1 MISRL
6 LKIISAKVY
15 ERILPPPI
23 FTIINLPA
31 SYNHLAGHQ
40 ATCKLFT
47 PSHIYK
53 FSCSFFDSTS
63 VTKQKEQENRQ
74 VFLSLFI
81 KLFLYNKP
89 P

>member
-15 ERILPPPI
+15 ERILPPI

>member
-15 ERILPPPI
+15 ERILPPFSQLLTSLLHIIIQLAIKPHVSYSPLPI
-23 FTIINLPA
+23 YTSSPVPL
-31 SYNHLAGHQ
+31 
-40 ATCKLFT
+40 
-47 PSHIYK
+47 
-53 FSCSFFDSTS
+53 FDSTS

-74 VFLSLFI
+74 VILSLFI

>member
-1 MISRL
+1 M
-6 LKIISAKVY
+6 KEFY
-15 ERILPPPI
+15 PPI
-23 FTIINLPA
+23 FTIINLLLHIIIQLAIKPHV
-31 SYNHLAGHQ
+31 SYSL
-40 ATCKLFT
+40 L
-47 PSHIYK
+47 PIYT
-53 FSCSFFDSTS
+53 SSPVPLFDSTS

>member
-15 ERILPPPI
+15 ERILPPP
-23 FTIINLPA
+23 FSQLLTSLLHIIIQLAIKPHVSYSPLP
-31 SYNHLAGHQ
+31 
-40 ATCKLFT
+40 
-47 PSHIYK
+47 IYT
-53 FSCSFFDSTS
+53 SSPVPLFDSTS

>member
-15 ERILPPPI
+15 ERILPHVSYPP
-23 FTIINLPA
+23 LP
-31 SYNHLAGHQ
+31 
-40 ATCKLFT
+40 
-47 PSHIYK
+47 IYT
-53 FSCSFFDSTS
+53 SSPVPLFDSTS